1 MIRHIVWW
9 TLKPEAEGRSAA
21 ENAEL
26 MKKAARGLIGK
37 IPGLL
42 SLDISGNYNPWTLPD
57 DKSIKHWLV
66 QPELRYWLHE
76 RFNGHFLG
84 VHAL

>member
-26 MKKAARGLIGK
+26 MKKAARGLIREDPRPAFAGYFRH
-37 IPGLL
+37 G
-42 SLDISGNYNPWTLPD
+42 SRN
-57 DKSIKHWLV
+57 
-66 QPELRYWLHE
+66 LH
-76 RFNGHFLG
+76 
-84 VHAL
+84 HAGGTRAAQHA

>member
-42 SLDISGNYNPWTLPD
+42 SLDISGTVLGTSTMPAE
-57 DKSIKHWLV
+57 LV
-66 QPELRYWLHE
+66 LHSTHCLLYTSCA
-76 RFNGHFLG
+76 RA
-84 VHAL
+84 VHGRDGPA